1 MKRSV
6 ITLLALGTFVAAGA
20 CAAQA
25 EWITQSNQFT
35 RLLLD
40 VNARYAPEAV
50 ADAGLEQYDTA
61 ILDIKP
67 GYAQRQEADLTAVAA
82 KFEASRAS
90 VTDPRGRRDLEILIK
105 SAADQAHTS
114 ALNRRLMI
122 PYIDVGKTVFQS
134 IQLILDERVSKKRQQ
149 AALVR
154 LKRYA
159 GTEKG
164 YEPITKVA
172 EARIQERMSDNSL
185 TWPWEDEVK
194 ENLSHGQTYVDGIR
208 ELLQK
213 SGLKGWQ
220 KDFDALTRELK
231 THDDW
236 VKTTVLPRARKTN
249 RLPPEIYADN
259 LKGFGVDA
267 DPREL
272 MRNAM
277 TAYLQA
283 RDELDTLSRVY
294 AAQKGYK
301 SSDYRSVV
309 RELKKS
315 RVPQDQVL
323 AVYKAHLAQIEDTV
337 RKENIITLPKRNAA
351 IRIGT
356 DAESAASPAPHLNT
370 PRLIGNTGEP
380 AEFVLT
386 LKNSAG
392 GEMDDFSNDAISWT
406 ITAHECRPGHELQ
419 FAGMIE
425 RGVSDARAIYAFNS
439 ANVEGWALYAEA
451 VMKQYLPIEGQIG
464 ALQMRMLRAARAF
477 LDPMLNLGLIEPD
490 AAKRILTEDV
500 MLSGPFAQSEVNRY
514 TFVLPGQA
522 TSYFYGYSRLQAL
535 RTRTEL
541 AMGSKF
547 NQQAYHDF
555 IVGQG
560 LLPLDMLEQ
569 VVLTDFAGSTTH

>member
-500 MLSGPFAQSEVNRY
+500 MLSEPFAQSEVNRY

>member
-6 ITLLALGTFVAAGA
+6 MTLLALGTMVATAH
-20 CAAQA
+20 AAQA

-35 RLLLD
+35 QLLLD
-40 VNARYAPEAV
+40 VNARYTPEGA

-61 ILDIKP
+61 VLDLKP
-67 GYAQRQEADLTAVAA
+67 RYVERQEADLAAVAT
-82 KFEASRAS
+82 KLEAARPS
-90 VTDPRGRRDLEILIK
+90 VTDPRGKQDLEILIQ
-105 SAADQAHTS
+105 SAHDQVTTS

-134 IQLILDERVSKKRQQ
+134 MQLILDARVSKQRQQ

-164 YEPITKVA
+164 YEPITKLA
-172 EARIQERMSDNSL
+172 EARITERMSDTSL

-194 ENLSHGQTYVDGIR
+194 ENLDNGKTYIEGIQQ
-208 ELLQK
+208 LLQK

-220 KDFDALTRELK
+220 KDFDALTKQLK
-231 THDDW
+231 AHEEW
-236 VKTTVLPRARKTN
+236 VKSTVLAHARKTN

-267 DPREL
+267 DPREV

-283 RDELDTLSRVY
+283 RDELDTLARVY

-301 SSDYRSVV
+301 SADYRSVI
-309 RELKKS
+309 RELKKN
-315 RVPQDQVL
+315 RVPEDQVL
-323 AVYKAHLAQIEDTV
+323 NVYKAHLAQIEETV
-337 RKENIITLPKRNAA
+337 RKEDIITLPQRNAA
-351 IRIGT
+351 IRVGT
-356 DAESAASPAPHLNT
+356 PAENAASPAPHLNP

-386 LKNSAG
+386 LKNSSG
-392 GEMDDFSNDAISWT
+392 GEMDDFANEAISWT

-425 RGVSDARAIYAFNS
+425 RGVSNARAIYAFNS

-490 AAKRILTEDV
+490 AAQRILVNDV
-500 MLSGPFAQSEVNRY
+500 MLSEAFAKSEVNRY

-535 RTRTEL
+535 RTRVEL
-541 AMGSKF
+541 AQGDKF
-547 NQQAYHDF
+547 NQKAYHDF
-555 IVGQG
+555 IISQG
-560 LLPLDMLEQ
+560 LLPLGTLEQ
-569 VVLTDFAGSTTH
+569 AVMTDFVGGAR

>member
-6 ITLLALGTFVAAGA
+6 MTLLALGTMVVTAHAAEP
-20 CAAQA
+20 
-25 EWITQSNQFT
+25 EWITRSNQLT
-35 RLLLD
+35 QLLLD
-40 VNARYAPEAV
+40 VNARYIPESAAEV
-50 ADAGLEQYDTA
+50 GLEQYDTA
-61 ILDIKP
+61 VLDLKP
-67 GYAQRQEADLTAVAA
+67 RYVERQEADLAAVATQL
-82 KFEASRAS
+82 EAARPS
-90 VTDPRGRRDLEILIK
+90 VTDARGKQDLEILIQ
-105 SAADQAHTS
+105 SAHDQITTS

-134 IQLILDERVSKKRQQ
+134 MQLILDARVSKPRQR
-149 AALVR
+149 AALAR

-159 GTEKG
+159 GAEKG
-164 YEPITKVA
+164 YEPITKLA
-172 EARIQERMSDNSL
+172 EARIAERMPDTSL
-185 TWPWEDEVK
+185 TWPWENEVK
-194 ENLSHGQTYVDGIR
+194 EDLDNGKTYIEGIQQ
-208 ELLQK
+208 LLQK

-220 KDFDALTRELK
+220 KDFDALTKQLK
-231 THDDW
+231 AHEEW
-236 VKTTVLPRARKTN
+236 VKSTVLPHARKTN

-267 DPREL
+267 DPREV

-277 TAYLQA
+277 TAYLQT
-283 RDELDTLSRVY
+283 RDELDTLARVY

-301 SSDYRSVV
+301 SADYRSVL
-309 RELKKS
+309 RELKKN
-315 RVPQDQVL
+315 RVPEDQVL
-323 AVYKAHLAQIEDTV
+323 NVYQAHLAQIEDTV
-337 RKENIITLPKRNAA
+337 RKEDLITLPQRKAA
-351 IRIGT
+351 IRVGT
-356 DAESAASPAPHLNT
+356 PAENASSPGPHLNP

-386 LKNSAG
+386 LKNSSG
-392 GEMDDFSNDAISWT
+392 GQMDDFSNDAISWT

-425 RGVSDARAIYAFNS
+425 RGVSNARAIYAFNS

-490 AAKRILTEDV
+490 AAKRILVDEV
-500 MLSGPFAQSEVNRY
+500 MLSEPFAKSEVNRY

-535 RTRTEL
+535 RTRTEI

-547 NQQAYHDF
+547 NQKAYHDF
-555 IVGQG
+555 IISQG
-560 LLPLDMLEQ
+560 LLPLRTLEQ
-569 VVLTDFAGSTTH
+569 AVMTNFVGGEH